1 MIDGVQAVFMV
12 AAPLAA
18 LALLIVLFLPEA
30 PLKTSEEHQAPEP
43 RAKEPARPTTR
54 TAEVAR

>member
-1 MIDGVQAVFMV
+1 MV

-30 PLKTSEEHQAPEP
+30 SLKTSEV
-43 RAKEPARPTTR
+43 TR
-54 TAEVAR
+54 